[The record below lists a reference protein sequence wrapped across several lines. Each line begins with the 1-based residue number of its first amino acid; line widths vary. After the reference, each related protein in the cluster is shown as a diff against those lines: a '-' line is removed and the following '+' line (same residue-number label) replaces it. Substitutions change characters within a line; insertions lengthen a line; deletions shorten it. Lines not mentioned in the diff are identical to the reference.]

1 MHRKSHRQEQYPF
14 CEDPARYQRCLVLET
29 LHMMHQ
35 TTLDCRAMPVVV
47 YSKMPR
53 RLFLSICVLPYVPS
67 SSPFSIDL
75 VLHSPYGIQ
84 IFFTCVASLRNSSPS
99 PCTLSIQSRGCP

>member
-14 CEDPARYQRCLVLET
+14 CEDPAQYQRCLVLET

-53 RLFLSICVLPYVPS
+53 RLFLSICVLPYVSS

-75 VLHSPYGIQ
+75 GRHSLRQSSYPHRRHTSRIATKAVPIQ
-84 IFFTCVASLRNSSPS
+84 IKS
-99 PCTLSIQSRGCP
+99 